1 MEHHRCSWEDMEKHN
16 TPWHL
21 GDELQPSEAK
31 LRSFHPGWPEK
42 TKYVKIEMSA
52 VWLQVC
58 SAPWVTSFGAPDG
71 SWGPTHQHAKCR
83 KSI

>member
-1 MEHHRCSWEDMEKHN
+1 MEKHN

-58 SAPWVTSFGAPDG
+58 SAPWVTSFGAPGG
-71 SWGPTHQHAKCR
+71 SGGPDFYVFFYGTHQHAKFR